1 MMTVLGVLTVAVTV
15 GGDSEEND
23 NGDEGDGEFS

>member
-1 MMTVLGVLTVAVTV
+1 MTVLGVFTVEVTV
-15 GGDSEEND
+15 SGDSEEND